1 MSAQKARGIH
11 SMNSH
16 DETVILTVNG
26 VIQSIPVGWNALTK
40 VELIALAKRAKVQ
53 FVGRPPMHFSRL
65 ELLQAIRQACR
76 FTSTA
81 EPQVATTTTAP
92 TVSGPVVAPVAT
104 KVAPSVGGLDSI
116 VTGIVTDA
124 VNTALSEYEAAIDA
138 DKVRRIVDDSVSETF
153 TGFRHEVTNMIAN
166 VAPQVRHI
174 TIAQR
179 PTVKLHGKQHAR
191 FDDIVKAVG
200 IGEHVYMVGA
210 AGTGK
215 STIAENVAQALG
227 LSFASKSVTA
237 QTSEAS
243 LVGFT
248 DASGKTVRTPFR
260 EVFEHGGVFL
270 LDEVDNGN
278 PNVLNVLNSALAN
291 GVMAFPDGM
300 VRRHEGFVAM
310 AAANTFGNG
319 ATAEYVGRNPI
330 DKAFLDRFAMVP
342 VDLDTDLEQH
352 MLNSVGLDEATAKRW
367 YTAVLG
373 ARRNVAEHG
382 LRVIVSPRAT
392 VSGAKLILA
401 GLSMADAMEMRVLK
415 GATAD
420 QREKI
425 LAGITL

>member
-26 VIQSIPVGWNALTK
+26 VVQSIPTKWESLSK

-53 FVGRPPMHFSRL
+53 FVGRPPMHFTR
-65 ELLQAIRQACR
+65 EQLLAGIRQACR

-81 EPQVATTTTAP
+81 EPQTAP
-92 TVSGPVVAPVAT
+92 TVSEPVVASVAT

-124 VNTALSEYEAAIDA
+124 VNTALEAYEAAIDA

-153 TGFRHEVTNMIAN
+153 TGFRHEVTQMIAK

-179 PTVKLHGKQHAR
+179 PTVKLHGKQHTR
-191 FDDIVKAVG
+191 FDDILKAVG

-248 DASGKTVRTPFR
+248 DAGGKTVRTPFR

-300 VRRHEGFVAM
+300 VRRHESFVAM

-352 MLNSVGLDEATAKRW
+352 MLNSVGLDEKTATLW
-367 YTAVLG
+367 YNVVLG
-373 ARRNVAEHG
+373 ARRNVAAHG

-401 GLSMADAMEMRVLK
+401 GLSMADAMEMRILK

>member
-1 MSAQKARGIH
+1 M
-11 SMNSH
+11 
-16 DETVILTVNG
+16 
-26 VIQSIPVGWNALTK
+26 
-40 VELIALAKRAKVQ
+40 
-53 FVGRPPMHFSRL
+53 
-65 ELLQAIRQACR
+65 
-76 FTSTA
+76 
-81 EPQVATTTTAP
+81 
-92 TVSGPVVAPVAT
+92 
-104 KVAPSVGGLDSI
+104 APSVGGLDSI